1 MIRGPAATRHPSRY
15 RLPALLLLA
24 AIVPALCLAQPIYTI
39 YGEDLPLAGT
49 APGLTVVYLF
59 LTGPNLPDPGI
70 SLVGG
75 NNVATGVPGSF
86 TRVEVQADGSWSFT
100 WQTRSVGRTLDPG
113 TYTLYIEQEPLA
125 RPDLDDTVFATQAI
139 VLGAPV
145 ETVTVTATEATG
157 TLVVDSSP
165 SLSLVTLDGRGA
177 GVTPLSLTGIP
188 PGMHTLV
195 ISRDG
200 YADYQANV
208 TISAGESREIN
219 AQLEPLTPAPSET
232 ATAVPTTIR
241 EGGPLPL
248 AALAAAV
255 LGVLVFRRRW

>member
-1 MIRGPAATRHPSRY
+1 MIRGPATTRHPFRY
-15 RLPALLLLA
+15 RLSALLLLA
-24 AIVPALCLAQPIYTI
+24 ATVPALCLAQPIYTI

-86 TRVEVQADGSWSFT
+86 TRVAVQADGSWSFT

-113 TYTLYIEQEPLA
+113 TYTLYIVQEPLA
-125 RPDLDDTVFATQAI
+125 RPDLGDTVFTTQAI
-139 VLGAPV
+139 VFGAPV
-145 ETVTVTATEATG
+145 ETVTVTEATG

-165 SLSLVTLDGRGA
+165 SLSIVTLDGRGA

-188 PGMHTLV
+188 PGTHTLV
-195 ISRDG
+195 VSHDG
-200 YADYQANV
+200 YMDYRANV
-208 TISAGESREIN
+208 TISAGERREID
-219 AQLEPLTPAPSET
+219 AKLGPLTPAPS
-232 ATAVPTTIR
+232 AMTTQAPVTTR
-241 EGGPLPL
+241 AGNPLPL

-255 LGVLVFRRRW
+255 PGVLGLRRRR